1 MDELVREFLAEGT
14 EQLDR
19 LDRELAALG
28 RDPGSPQLLADAL
41 RTLHTIKGT
50 SGCLGLHR
58 LAELAHAGEA
68 LLARLCD
75 RELPLT
81 PPLAQQ
87 LDELVGAMRLLFA
100 QLAAGLPATALS
112 PAFAPSGRLQPI
124 DSVWS
129 RLPRLARML
138 ADRCGKQVRLQLAGG
153 EIGLDRD
160 VLAAIRDPLTHLVRN
175 AIDHGIEPPAQR
187 LAAGKPAHGTLR
199 LRAQSAA
206 GRAVVEV
213 ADDGAGID
221 LRAVGSGALAHG
233 LITGDQ
239 LARMSA
245 DQLRELIFRPGLSTA
260 PTVTRVSGRGVGMD
274 VVKTNVERIG
284 GSVEIDS
291 EPGAGTTCRLR
302 IPVLADRRPA

>member
-28 RDPGSPQLLADAL
+28 RDPGSPQLLAAAL

-58 LAELAHAGEA
+58 LAELTHAGEG
-68 LLARLCD
+68 LLAGLCE
-75 RELPLT
+75 RELLLT
-81 PPLAQQ
+81 PPVARQ

-100 QLAAGLPATALS
+100 QLAAGLPATA
-112 PAFAPSGRLQPI
+112 FAPSGRLQPI

-129 RLPRLARML
+129 RLPWLARTL

-153 EIGLDRD
+153 EIELDRD

-175 AIDHGIEPPAQR
+175 AVDHGIEPAGRR
-187 LAAGKPAHGTLR
+187 LAVGKPAHGTVR
-199 LRAQSAA
+199 LAARTTA
-206 GRAVVEV
+206 GRVVVEV

-221 LRAVGSGALAHG
+221 LSAVADSALAGG
-233 LITGDQ
+233 LVSSEQ
-239 LARMSA
+239 LAGMPV
-245 DQLRELIFRPGLSTA
+245 DELRRLVFRPGLSTA
-260 PTVTRVSGRGVGMD
+260 PAVSLVSGRGVGLD
-274 VVKTNVERIG
+274 VVRANLEGIG

-291 EPGAGTTCRLR
+291 EPGRGTSC
-302 IPVLADRRPA
+302 RRPRR

>member
-28 RDPGSPQLLADAL
+28 RDPGSPQLLAAAL

-58 LAELAHAGEA
+58 LAELTHAGEG
-68 LLARLCD
+68 LLAGLCE
-75 RELPLT
+75 RELLLT
-81 PPLAQQ
+81 PPVARQ

-100 QLAAGLPATALS
+100 QLAAGLPATA
-112 PAFAPSGRLQPI
+112 FAPSGRLQPI

-129 RLPRLARML
+129 RLPWLARTL

-153 EIGLDRD
+153 EIELDRD

-175 AIDHGIEPPAQR
+175 AVDHGIEPAGRR
-187 LAAGKPAHGTLR
+187 LAVGKPAHGTVR
-199 LRAQSAA
+199 LAARTTA
-206 GRAVVEV
+206 GRVVVEV

-221 LRAVGSGALAHG
+221 LSGWPTARWPAAWSAPSSWPACRSTNCAGWCSGRACPPRRRSAWCPAAESAWTWSGPIWKASAAASRSTPSPAAAPAAGSG
-233 LITGDQ
+233 
-239 LARMSA
+239 
-245 DQLRELIFRPGLSTA
+245 
-260 PTVTRVSGRGVGMD
+260 
-274 VVKTNVERIG
+274 
-284 GSVEIDS
+284 
-291 EPGAGTTCRLR
+291 CRNC
-302 IPVLADRRPA
+302 RRPRR